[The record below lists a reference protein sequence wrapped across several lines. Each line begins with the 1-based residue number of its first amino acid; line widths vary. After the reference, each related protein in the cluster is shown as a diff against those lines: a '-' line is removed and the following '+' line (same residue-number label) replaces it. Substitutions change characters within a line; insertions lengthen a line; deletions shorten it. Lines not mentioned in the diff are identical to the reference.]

1 MTTHDAYFR
10 AGYYHETMH
19 VPSKKY
25 YSIEKFFKDHNVE
38 KVLDAGCGAG
48 RHTHLLAKA
57 GFDVYGFDISKD
69 ALRINR
75 SILKKHG
82 TKATLIQL
90 DMSRQWPYKNN
101 FFDAVFAS
109 RTMYQFKVSGIRRNI
124 EKVNQVLKSGGYF
137 FWEGPTYR
145 TTRKRFLYERIKTV
159 EPGTWSSIGGP
170 YNGTLYHR
178 FRSKKEVLGFLNG
191 FKIIRF
197 DFRSKTFYMLAKKL

>member
-1 MTTHDAYFR
+1 MAIHDAYFR
-10 AGYYHETMH
+10 SGYYNATIHA
-19 VPSKKY
+19 PSKKY

-48 RHTHLLAKA
+48 RHTYLLAKA

-75 SILKKHG
+75 SILKKHKTG
-82 TKATLIQL
+82 AALMQL

-109 RTMYQFKVSGIRRNI
+109 RTMYQSRVAGIRRNI
-124 EKVNQVLKSGGYF
+124 RAVNRVLKSSGYF
-137 FWEGPTYR
+137 FWEGPTYK

-170 YNGTLYHR
+170 YNGNLYHR
-178 FRSKKEVLGFLNG
+178 FRSKTEVLSFLNR

-197 DFRSKTFYMLAKKL
+197 DFRGKTFSLLAKKL